1 MTLLNRGQLGSE
13 PRTTRPFALAGGDSG
28 PASTARGGRR
38 RYGYV
43 LLETVIA
50 TGLLIVGL
58 AVIGGQVQDA
68 QMSVRKMERKLRA
81 MMLAEQQL
89 AELEMGLIE
98 IDSVDEVEEEDFGPR
113 YPDYAWRLTTEETSL
128 EQMFLLKLE
137 ILFKLRE
144 EEYQEDDF
152 DFDNGETLFTIYRVQ
167 AVPEPVNFA
176 EDFGMTEDELL
187 ELGEKFSEIGI
198 EGLDPEAFDLSFFQ
212 GVDFEE
218 LIESLPL
225 IMDALGMDLSDFTS
239 RLPPDLL
246 RQLEESGLLGD
257 ETDSESESSDPAGE
271 EGTGP

>member
-1 MTLLNRGQLGSE
+1 MTLLNTGQLGAGVAD
-13 PRTTRPFALAGGDSG
+13 TRPFVPGSRDSG
-28 PASTARGGRR
+28 PALTARGGRR

-58 AVIGGQVQDA
+58 TVIGGQVQDA
-68 QMSVRKMERKLRA
+68 QTSVRKMERKLRA

-89 AELEMGLIE
+89 GELEMGLIE

-128 EQMFLLKLE
+128 EQMFLLELD

-152 DFDNGETLFTIYRVQ
+152 DFDNAETLFTIYRMQ

-187 ELGEKFSEIGI
+187 ELSEKFSEIGI

-257 ETDSESESSDPAGE
+257 EADSESESSDLSGE
-271 EGTGP
+271 GGTGP

>member
-1 MTLLNRGQLGSE
+1 M
-13 PRTTRPFALAGGDSG
+13 
-28 PASTARGGRR
+28 
-38 RYGYV
+38 
-43 LLETVIA
+43 IA

-68 QMSVRKMERKLRA
+68 QTSVRKMERKLRA

-89 AELEMGLIE
+89 GELEMGLIE

-128 EQMFLLKLE
+128 EQMFLLKLD

-152 DFDNGETLFTIYRVQ
+152 DFDNGETLFTIYRMQ

-187 ELGEKFSEIGI
+187 ELSEKFSEIGI

-246 RQLEESGLLGD
+246 RQLEESGLLG
-257 ETDSESESSDPAGE
+257 EEADSESEPSNPAGE
-271 EGTGP
+271 GGTGP

>member
-1 MTLLNRGQLGSE
+1 MTQLNRGRLGSG
-13 PRTTRPFALAGGDSG
+13 PRTTRPFASASEDWG

-38 RYGYV
+38 RGGYV

-68 QMSVRKMERKLRA
+68 QMSVRKMDRKLRA

-89 AELEMGLIE
+89 GELEMGLIE

-152 DFDNGETLFTIYRVQ
+152 DFDNAEALFTIYRMQ

-176 EDFGMTEDELL
+176 ADFGMTEDELL
-187 ELGEKFSEIGI
+187 ELSEKFSEIGI

-246 RQLEESGLLGD
+246 QQLEESGVFGD
-257 ETDSESESSDPAGE
+257 ESDSESESPDRAGE